1 MAEKTGNVS
10 VALIPEANVAQWKK
24 EVQAAVAKVGPVTVN
39 VTPNVT
45 RAAMVAFRQELQAK
59 LDKMNFYVNVTPK
72 ISKAALRKTTRELNQ
87 YYKDKGNA
95 PSVYLDPKFRMTDVR
110 KSIVDLNKKLA
121 AAGKPTIYIDVSTKD
136 GMAARQA
143 EVAAFQARTEAMEA
157 ATIERTKNREL
168 NADRIVTTQ
177 KLALLKLEQ
186 RERERV
192 SAIINKGLDAT
203 GVARYEAAVMR
214 SLKVLGAA
222 WATYATMAAAATTAA
237 AAIAVVQFAKV
248 EQAANSA
255 AAVVAGQ
262 QFSDQ
267 LDAGVKKTDAAA
279 SAMLTLT
286 KTRGRF
292 IEQARKTAIAT
303 AFDTEEAALGL
314 VALTQAGLDTEQA
327 LKGLDITSRF
337 SQAGLID
344 LEKGTQLLVQAQ
356 TALGLTSK
364 DATQN
369 QKNMARVSDVL
380 TKAQLASVGSLE
392 EITTALNN
400 RAAASFTQYGQEIE
414 TVIAVIA
421 QFTQAGLNT
430 RSAGE
435 QAAIA
440 IREVM
445 RSATSRAPEAFE
457 KMGIAVKNSKGE
469 LAEFTDILGGLA
481 KVYFE
486 LPEADRVMFFKNLE
500 IPEKSSAALRTLL
513 QAEQNRTLKDTAAAF
528 KKSEGLT
535 NQIAELQMQSLSQR
549 FAQFAESVQALF
561 AISGSKAAD
570 NLGKFFASVANDVQS
585 GTNSGLVR
593 LASALGDQLNKALV
607 KIIAGIQSPDFL
619 PFITKLTQSLVAATK
634 GFAGFFTGFARG
646 LTGVEAKNQS
656 FLQSMGNLAEA
667 LGRFTQENLPKLG
680 EAFGKVGR
688 FISEHRGVIALAA
701 EWYVK
706 MGIAVFA
713 LRRILA
719 PLVIIFRAL
728 RAVWAVL
735 TGRTMMA
742 LIAGLK
748 TTTMTLSRL
757 SVVGTVVIGA
767 VTAIAGAFK
776 GFYEGI
782 KQGGDGRNGLLRFF
796 KMLEVLLKPVGDAL
810 QFVFKWIFKVGEAL
824 GRFFG
829 QEISRW
835 LNDLT
840 DLFMGFFGFIAK
852 GFDLLGKAPK
862 MGWAKELSKDIKGAI
877 GDIDSLGNATQN
889 AASKT
894 EGSSQRIVKAVKEID
909 IAVSRPGV
917 GKARNNLADTVL
929 GGGNV
934 QKSAE
939 ALRKELAK
947 TGQAESAQFNARAN
961 RLAAQQRDYKSIEKI
976 LNRRLS
982 GDVWAAIT
990 GVGVNPKEK
999 QVTKGL
1005 ADGQDKLAG
1014 AIERRVLAQAK
1025 SLQILAQ
1032 TGTFSKETVEA
1043 SLRQLDAALGRHGSK
1058 IKIPL
1063 TVSQESLDA
1072 TKRKLEEV
1080 SKPRTATL
1088 TVIERIQKAGEGI
1101 LNFFKAGQAA
1111 QQKSQLEAVVALA
1124 QTETAKLQT
1133 ALGAL
1138 KTALRRPAVEAVKGL
1153 VAVLMDVPR
1162 QLRNAFNATSPQI
1175 VQLGAGIGKTL
1186 AAGMRSEIQNVSKA
1200 GTDLGLAAMAGLGA
1214 GLTSGFNTVIRPLL
1228 KGFTE
1233 EIPKLKGP
1241 IAYDATLLQPAGT
1254 AIMGGFAR
1262 GLESGFDN
1270 VRSWLKAVAPAIEES
1285 VPDNLMVERT
1295 GKFLVDWLRS
1305 GKTLNPE
1312 DAFGDLVP
1320 KVPDMM
1326 GGDIGPIDASLGF
1339 LHPTASL
1346 RDTTVMAQALAK
1358 MFGLTVTDIKRPGGT
1373 RTASGN
1379 ISDHSMGWAADIS
1392 GSMSNTDRM
1401 VAAIKGLFPSVIKQ
1415 LIWRNKDV
1423 NRGFFVGDHM
1433 DHAHLAFR
1441 PAAGFS
1447 LNSGKLGVTP
1457 VMPGSGGKAGSSS
1470 VMQAIARAAAATG
1483 MPVALIKAI
1492 AKQESGFNPRAG
1504 SPAGA
1509 KGLMQL
1515 MPGTARGLGV
1525 RDIYDPFQNA
1535 LGGARYIRSML
1546 GMFKRLDYALA
1557 GYNAGPGA
1565 VRKFG
1570 GIPPYRET
1578 QNYVRAVMRYFQQ
1591 FGGAF
1596 GGFRAQGG
1604 MVSPGSAYVVGER
1617 GRELFVPGQR
1627 GNVITNANLER
1638 LIKLMEEQERKG
1650 KKGVTYQNNM
1660 TVQSNSS
1667 DPRVVASLI
1676 DSHNRYSMSRLNL

>member
-1 MAEKTGNVS
+1 MAEKIGNVS
-10 VALIPEANVAQWKK
+10 VALIPEANTAQWKK
-24 EVQAAVAKVGPVTVN
+24 EVQAAVSKVGPVTVD
-39 VTPNVT
+39 VLPNVS
-45 RAAMVAFRQELQAK
+45 RPAMVKFRTVLQAK

-87 YYKDKGNA
+87 YYKDKNNA
-95 PSVYLDPKFRMTDVR
+95 PGVYLNPQFRMTDVR

-121 AAGKPTIYIDVSTKD
+121 AAGKPTIYIDVSTKE
-136 GMAARQA
+136 GLAARQA

-157 ATIERTKNREL
+157 ATIERTRNREMA
-168 NADRIVTTQ
+168 ADRTAHAH

-192 SAIINKGLDAT
+192 SAIINKGLDAA
-203 GVARYEAAVMR
+203 GVARYEATVLR

-222 WATYATMAAAATTAA
+222 WATYAAAAALATTGLAT
-237 AAIAVVQFAKV
+237 IAVVQFAKV

-267 LDAGVKKTDAAA
+267 LDAGIKRTDAAA
-279 SAMLTLT
+279 ASMLTLAE
-286 KTRGRF
+286 TRGRF

-314 VALTQAGLDTEQA
+314 VALTQAGLDAEQA
-327 LKGLDITSRF
+327 LGGLDISARF

-344 LEKGTQLLVQAQ
+344 LQTGTELLVQAQ
-356 TALGLTSK
+356 TALGMTSK

-392 EITTALNN
+392 QITSALNN
-400 RAAASFTQYGQEIE
+400 RAAAAFTQYGQDIE

-445 RSATSRAPEAFE
+445 RSATDRAPEAFE
-457 KMGIAVKNSKGE
+457 EMGIAVQNSSGD
-469 LAEFTDILGGLA
+469 LAEFTDILAGLA
-481 KVYFE
+481 KVYFK
-486 LPEADRVMFFKNLE
+486 LPEADRVMFFKNLK
-500 IPEKSSAALRTLL
+500 IPEKSSAALRQLL
-513 QAEQNRTLKDTAAAF
+513 QAEQGRTLKDTAEAF
-528 KKSEGLT
+528 RKSEGLT

-570 NLGKFFASVANDVQS
+570 NLGKFFASVADDVQS
-585 GTNSGLVR
+585 GSDSGLVR
-593 LASALGDQLNKALV
+593 LANVLGEQLNRAV
-607 KIIAGIQSPDFL
+607 QKIIAGIQSPDFL
-619 PFITKLTQSLVAATK
+619 PFLTKLSQSLVAATK

-656 FLQSMGNLAEA
+656 FLKTAGDLAEA

-688 FISEHRGVIALAA
+688 FISEHREIIALAA

-706 MGIAVFA
+706 LGIAVFA
-713 LRRILA
+713 IRRLLA
-719 PLVIIFRAL
+719 PVVIIFRSLRSVLAAFGGASGLLSTIGSAL
-728 RAVWAVL
+728 AFVAKNFRFVGEWAAIFVAVGATVIGVVKGIFSEISKKSNEASGFIRFWRMLKIVLDPINEALTWIIKQFFNLGEFLGSGFVKIVSGALGLLADLFDVALQGLGSVFDAIGKLPKMDWADKAAKSIDGLRRELNRA
-735 TGRTMMA
+735 GDQ
-742 LIAGLK
+742 
-748 TTTMTLSRL
+748 
-757 SVVGTVVIGA
+757 SVV
-767 VTAIAGAFK
+767 TADKVERSGKRIRKALD
-776 GFYEGI
+776 I
-782 KQGGDGRNGLLRFF
+782 
-796 KMLEVLLKPVGDAL
+796 KPVDIREENSNLDKQIGVIEKRLEAGNLSKQDIFALQQRLQEVALNEIKIYESRDKRLEGLAKRRKDLLATVFADEKMTEGQRDAL
-810 QFVFKWIFKVGEAL
+810 YAARDVAL
-824 GRFFG
+824 KK
-829 QEISRW
+829 QEDALARRASAQVASIQK
-835 LNDLT
+835 
-840 DLFMGFFGFIAK
+840 LFQA
-852 GFDLLGKAPK
+852 
-862 MGWAKELSKDIKGAI
+862 GAI
-877 GDIDSLGNATQN
+877 GPTEARLRLIELQKLLDKAGLG
-889 AASKT
+889 
-894 EGSSQRIVKAVKEID
+894 V
-909 IAVSRPGV
+909 
-917 GKARNNLADTVL
+917 
-929 GGGNV
+929 
-934 QKSAE
+934 
-939 ALRKELAK
+939 
-947 TGQAESAQFNARAN
+947 
-961 RLAAQQRDYKSIEKI
+961 
-976 LNRRLS
+976 
-982 GDVWAAIT
+982 
-990 GVGVNPKEK
+990 
-999 QVTKGL
+999 
-1005 ADGQDKLAG
+1005 
-1014 AIERRVLAQAK
+1014 
-1025 SLQILAQ
+1025 
-1032 TGTFSKETVEA
+1032 
-1043 SLRQLDAALGRHGSK
+1043 
-1058 IKIPL
+1058 KIP
-1063 TVSQESLDA
+1063 TKLDEA
-1072 TKRKLEEV
+1072 TFIDTKRKLDEV
-1080 SKPRTATL
+1080 GKSRAATI
-1088 TVIERIQKAGEGI
+1088 TIVERIQSAGKSI
-1101 LNFFKAGQAA
+1101 LDIFKAGAA
-1111 QQKSQLEAVVALA
+1111 AKQKSQLEAAIALA
-1124 QTETAKLQT
+1124 QAETTKLQT

-1138 KTALRRPAVEAVKGL
+1138 KTAMRRPAVEAVKGL

-1162 QLRNAFNATSPQI
+1162 QLRTAFSVISPQV
-1175 VQLGAGIGKTL
+1175 VQLGAGVGKTL
-1186 AAGMRSEIQNVSKA
+1186 SSGMRSEIQNVAKA
-1200 GTDLGLAAMAGLGA
+1200 GTELGKAAMAGLGA
-1214 GLTSGFNTVIRPLL
+1214 GLQSGFNTIVKPML

-1270 VRSWLKAVAPAIEES
+1270 VRSWLKDVAPAIEES

-1305 GKTLNPE
+1305 GKTLKPE

-1320 KVPDMM
+1320 KVPDFMS
-1326 GGDIGPIDASLGF
+1326 GDIGPIDASLGF

-1358 MFGLTVTDIKRPGGT
+1358 MFGLTVTDIKRPSGT

-1415 LIWRNKDV
+1415 LIWRNRDV

-1433 DHAHLAFR
+1433 DHAHVAFR

-1470 VMQAIARAAAATG
+1470 VMQAIAKAAAATG

-1546 GMFKRLDYALA
+1546 SMFKRLDYALA

-1650 KKGVTYQNNM
+1650 KKGVTYQSNM

>member
-45 RAAMVAFRQELQAK
+45 RAAMVAFRKELQTK

-87 YYKDKGNA
+87 YYKDKNNA
-95 PSVYLDPKFRMTDVR
+95 PGVYLNPQFRMTDVR

-237 AAIAVVQFAKV
+237 AVVAVVQFAKV

-356 TALGLTSK
+356 TALGMTSK

-392 EITTALNN
+392 QIATALNN

-414 TVIAVIA
+414 TVIATIA

-445 RSATSRAPEAFE
+445 RAAKKAPEEFT
-457 KMGIAVKNSKGE
+457 KMGIAVENSKGE
-469 LAEFTDILGGLA
+469 LGEFTDILGGLA
-481 KVYFE
+481 KVYFK
-486 LPEADRVMFFKNLE
+486 LPETDRVLFFKNLQ

-570 NLGKFFASVANDVQS
+570 NLGKFFASVAADVQS
-585 GTNSGLVR
+585 GSDSGLVK
-593 LASALGDQLNKALV
+593 LANVLGEQLNRAIV

-646 LTGVEAKNQS
+646 LTGVETKNQS
-656 FLQSMGNLAEA
+656 FLQTMGTLAES

-688 FISEHRGVIALAA
+688 FISEHRGIIALAA

-719 PLVIIFRAL
+719 PVVIIFRAL
-728 RAVWAVL
+728 RTVWAAL
-735 TGRTMMA
+735 TGRTMVAFIMTIKNLGLSLTKLSGIGTA
-742 LIAGLK
+742 IIAGF
-748 TTTMTLSRL
+748 TLL
-757 SVVGTVVIGA
+757 
-767 VTAIAGAFK
+767 AGVFK

-782 KQGGDGRNGLLRFF
+782 KRNKSSNEGFLKFWKTLG
-796 KMLEVLLKPVGDAL
+796 VLLQPVVDLL
-810 QFVFKWIFKVGEAL
+810 QWVFKWIYRIGLEVGKFLGSAFGDFLGDMADKMMLFVRYAEEAFRVI
-824 GRFFG
+824 GR
-829 QEISRW
+829 
-835 LNDLT
+835 
-840 DLFMGFFGFIAK
+840 
-852 GFDLLGKAPK
+852 APK
-862 MGWAKELSKDIKGAI
+862 MGWAKDIADDLEKSRKSINSLGDDSEKASKKVDAAGKKIQKSIQDINVAATNPKISGARTNL
-877 GDIDSLGNATQN
+877 IDSL
-889 AASKT
+889 
-894 EGSSQRIVKAVKEID
+894 V
-909 IAVSRPGV
+909 
-917 GKARNNLADTVL
+917 
-929 GGGNV
+929 GGGDSEAAMTKLRV
-934 QKSAE
+934 QLATIGQTEQVAYGRREQRLARFRDRYLKIKAE
-939 ALRKELAK
+939 INTE
-947 TGQAESAQFNARAN
+947 AN
-961 RLAAQQRDYKSIEKI
+961 SPNTPEYRIRLAAQIVAAD
-976 LNRRLS
+976 RLLS
-982 GDVWAAIT
+982 KFKTELI
-990 GVGVNPKEK
+990 N
-999 QVTKGL
+999 
-1005 ADGQDKLAG
+1005 
-1014 AIERRVLAQAK
+1014 QAK
-1025 SLQILAQ
+1025 SVQVMAQ
-1032 TGTFSKETVEA
+1032 TGIMSPGEA
-1043 SLRQLDAALGRHGSK
+1043 EKRLKFIQDRLRRVAPGM
-1058 IKIPL
+1058 KIPL
-1063 TVSQESLDA
+1063 TVSQESLDE
-1072 TKRKLEEV
+1072 TKRKLDEV
-1080 SKPRTATL
+1080 SKPRTASITI
-1088 TVIERIQKAGEGI
+1088 IERIQSAGQSI
-1101 LNFFKAGQAA
+1101 LDIFKAGAALRQKNQLNAVIEQA
-1111 QQKSQLEAVVALA
+1111 VA
-1124 QTETAKLQT
+1124 ETQKLQT

-1138 KTALRRPAVEAVKGL
+1138 KTAMRRPAVEAVKGL
-1153 VAVLMDVPR
+1153 VSVLMDVPR
-1162 QLRNAFNATSPQI
+1162 QLRTAFSIISPQV
-1175 VQLGAGIGKTL
+1175 VQLGAGVGKTL

-1270 VRSWLKAVAPAIEES
+1270 VRGWLRGVAPQIEES

-1305 GKTLNPE
+1305 GKTLKPE
-1312 DAFGDLVP
+1312 DAFKDLVP
-1320 KVPDMM
+1320 QDDF
-1326 GGDIGPIDASLGF
+1326 GGIAGEYDPTLSF
-1339 LHPTASL
+1339 LHKTASL
-1346 RDTTVMAQALAK
+1346 RDTANMTETLAK
-1358 MFGLTVTDIKRPGGT
+1358 MFGLTAGSLYRPGAIT
-1373 RTASGN
+1373 SSGKP
-1379 ISDHSMGWAADIS
+1379 SDHGKGLARDIY
-1392 GSMSNTDRM
+1392 GSMANTDRM

-1423 NRGFFVGDHM
+1423 NRGFYVGDHM
-1433 DHAHLAFR
+1433 DHAHVALQ
-1441 PAAGFS
+1441 PASNFGLS
-1447 LNSGKLGVTP
+1447 SGRIGVSP
-1457 VMPGSGGKAGSSS
+1457 VIPGSGGKAGSSS
-1470 VMQAIARAAAATG
+1470 VMQAIAKAAAATG

-1492 AKQESGFNPRAG
+1492 AKQESGFDPRAG

-1509 KGLMQL
+1509 RGLMQL
-1515 MPGTARGLGV
+1515 MPGTARSLGV
-1525 RDIYDPFQNA
+1525 RDILDPFQNA

-1546 GMFKRLDYALA
+1546 SMFKRLDYALA

-1667 DPRVVASLI
+1667 DPRVVASI
-1676 DSHNRYSMSRLNL
+1676 VDSHNRYSMSRLNL

>member
-39 VTPNVT
+39 VTPNVS
-45 RAAMVAFRQELQAK
+45 RAAMVTFRKELQTK

-87 YYKDKGNA
+87 YYKDKNNA
-95 PSVYLDPKFRMTDVR
+95 PGVYLNPQFRMTDVR

-237 AAIAVVQFAKV
+237 AVVAVVQFAKV

-356 TALGLTSK
+356 TALGMTSK

-421 QFTQAGLNT
+421 QFTQAGLST

-570 NLGKFFASVANDVQS
+570 NLGKFFASVAEDVQS

-593 LASALGDQLNKALV
+593 LASALGDQLNKAIQ

-840 DLFMGFFGFIAK
+840 DLFIGFFGFIAK

-947 TGQAESAQFNARAN
+947 TGQAESIQFNNRAS

-1014 AIERRVLAQAK
+1014 AIERRVLAQAR

-1088 TVIERIQKAGEGI
+1088 TIVERLQSAGKSI
-1101 LNFFKAGQAA
+1101 LDIFKAGAA
-1111 QQKSQLEAVVALA
+1111 EKQKSQLEAAIALA

-1162 QLRNAFNATSPQI
+1162 QLRFAFSLISPAI
-1175 VQLGAGIGKTL
+1175 VQIGAGVGKAL
-1186 AAGMRSEIQNVSKA
+1186 ANGMRSEIQNVSKA
-1200 GTDLGLAAMAGLGA
+1200 GVDLGKAAMAGLGA
-1214 GLTSGFNTVIRPLL
+1214 GLTSGFNTLIRPLL

-1270 VRSWLKAVAPAIEES
+1270 VRGWLRGVAPQIEES

-1305 GKTLNPE
+1305 GKTLKPE
-1312 DAFGDLVP
+1312 DAFKDLVP
-1320 KVPDMM
+1320 QDDFSGIAGEYDPTL
-1326 GGDIGPIDASLGF
+1326 SF
-1339 LHPTASL
+1339 LHKTASL
-1346 RDTTVMAQALAK
+1346 RDTANMTETLAK
-1358 MFGLTVTDIKRPGGT
+1358 MFGLTAGSLYRPGAIT
-1373 RTASGN
+1373 SSGKP
-1379 ISDHSMGWAADIS
+1379 SDHGKGLARDIY
-1392 GSMSNTDRM
+1392 GSMANTDRM

-1423 NRGFFVGDHM
+1423 NRGFYVGDHM
-1433 DHAHLAFR
+1433 DHAHVALQ
-1441 PAAGFS
+1441 PASNFGLS
-1447 LNSGKLGVTP
+1447 SGRIGVSP
-1457 VMPGSGGKAGSSS
+1457 VIPGSGGKAGSST
-1470 VMQAIARAAAATG
+1470 VMQAIAKAAAATG

-1492 AKQESGFNPRAG
+1492 AKQESGFDPRAG

-1509 KGLMQL
+1509 RGLMQL
-1515 MPGTARGLGV
+1515 MPGTARSLGV
-1525 RDIYDPFQNA
+1525 RDILDPFQNA

-1546 GMFKRLDYALA
+1546 SMFKRLDYALA

-1604 MVSPGSAYVVGER
+1604 MVQPGSAYVVGER